1 MLMYILYLLLDKPCN
16 VTRNL
21 VLSGKTATVT
31 FSSDNTKAT
40 FKCKLDQKRFK
51 SCKYICVYIHLYVH
65 VCMCITYCMYIIQGS
80 FNKYDCIATRKV
92 FK

>member
-21 VLSGKTATVT
+21 ILSGKTATVT

-51 SCKYICVYIHLYVH
+51 SCKYICVYIHTPVCTCVYVHYILYVH
-65 VCMCITYCMYIIQGS
+65 CPRKC
-80 FNKYDCIATRKV
+80 DCIATRKV
-92 FK
+92 F